1 MEQSRECG
9 KAKQGTETS
18 TQNKWGWVEASI
30 WTERMLTA
38 LGNGVKGGKWFSLI
52 DKVYSMKTLEA
63 AWKQVKSNG
72 GTKGIDKM
80 TIEQFESKAGEYL
93 EEISEA
99 LKEGKYN
106 PQPVRRVY
114 IPKGFGEFRPLGIP
128 TVKDRIV
135 ETAMKYALEPI
146 FENEFLAISYGF
158 RPNRGCKDALR
169 EVDGLIKSGYVWV
182 VDADLKSYFD
192 SIPHEPLIEKVSEK
206 ISDGRMLSLIEKYL
220 KQEVMDDMKQ
230 WMPVNGTPQGAV
242 LSPLLANIYL
252 HGLDVKITGANHKM
266 VRYADDFV
274 ILCRTE
280 EEALETLETVKEWVK
295 KNGLELNAEKTHVGN
310 CMVRGQGFD
319 FLGYRFEVGQ
329 RYVRKKSFDS
339 LKDKIRNKTFRTRGD
354 SLKQIIEDTNKTLKG
369 WFEYFKHANS
379 FIFKVIDG
387 FVRRR
392 LRAVLRK
399 HNKRP
404 GFGRC
409 LNDHLQWPN
418 TFFADYG
425 LFTMVEAY
433 KSAVQSR

>member
-1 MEQSRECG
+1 
-9 KAKQGTETS
+9 
-18 TQNKWGWVEASI
+18 
-30 WTERMLTA
+30 MLTA

-52 DKVYSMKTLEA
+52 DKIYSMKTLEA
-63 AWKQVKSNG
+63 AWKQVKANG
-72 GTKGIDKM
+72 GAKGIDKM
-80 TIEQFESKAGEYL
+80 TIQQFESKAEEYL
-93 EEISEA
+93 NEISEA
-99 LKEGKYN
+99 LKEGRYN

-114 IPKGFGEFRPLGIP
+114 IPKGFGKFRPLGIP

-146 FENEFLAISYGF
+146 FENEFLAVSYGF

-192 SIPHEPLIEKVSEK
+192 SIPHNLLMEKVSEK

-220 KQEVMDDMKQ
+220 KQEVMDDMKR
-230 WMPVNGTPQGAV
+230 WTPVNGTPQGAV

-252 HGLDVKITGANHKM
+252 HGLDVKIAGENHKM

-280 EEALETLETVKEWVK
+280 EEALKALETVREWVK
-295 KNGLELNAEKTHVGN
+295 ENGLELNAEKTHVGN
-310 CMVRGQGFD
+310 CMIRGQGFE
-319 FLGYRFEVGQ
+319 FLGYRFEAGQ

-339 LKDKIRNKTFRTRGD
+339 LKDKIRSKIFRTRGD
-354 SLKQIIEDTNKTLKG
+354 SLKQIVKDTNKTLKG
-369 WFEYFKHANS
+369 WFEYFKHARR
-379 FIFKVIDG
+379 FIFNVIDK

-392 LRAVLRK
+392 LRAILRK
-399 HNKRP
+399 QDKRP

-433 KSAVQSR
+433 KSVVQSR